1 MRLDWIV
8 LSQAAPYAALAMGM
22 SLCLY
27 LFVSLK
33 RDLRAVDDRA
43 AKRHSAFEAEWQAR
57 SGELDSRWSELSH
70 LSKFLVEPTP
80 PASGLNLTKRSQALQ
95 LSRRSASSE
104 EIARTLSL
112 PRNEVELLVKI
123 HRMASA

>member
-8 LSQAAPYAALAMGM
+8 ISQAAPFAALAMGM

-27 LFVSLK
+27 LFFSLK

-43 AKRHSAFEAEWQAR
+43 AKRHAAFETEWQAR
-57 SGELDSRWSELSH
+57 SSELDERWSELSH
-70 LSKFLVEPTP
+70 VSKFLVEPT
-80 PASGLNLTKRSQALQ
+80 AATSGLNLTKRSQALQ
-95 LSRRSASSE
+95 LFRRGASAE

-123 HRMASA
+123 QRMTAA